1 MVTKALALLIGVM
14 PLLINGNDRL
24 LNCLKNHRPGVK
36 PFNSTHIKVG
46 WTKGYG
52 SGFEDCVVDPQQLI
66 DFEKYEIILDG
77 QSLGKQVFVKDEYP
91 AVIAAD
97 PCLKHDVAIK
107 LKVSDA
113 DQGSEV
119 WRTTET
125 AHYNNVDEPDALFSN
140 LLKESIMRLC
150 KENGGKRRSPNK

>member
-1 MVTKALALLIGVM
+1 MVTKVIALLIGVM

-24 LNCLKNHRPGVK
+24 LDCLKNHWPGVK

-46 WTKGYG
+46 WTKGDG
-52 SGFEDCVVDPQQLI
+52 SGFRYCDDSQRHI
-66 DFEKYEIILDG
+66 YFEKYEITLDG
-77 QSLGKQVFVKDEYP
+77 RSLGVQDSVKDEYS

-97 PCLKHDVAIK
+97 PCLKHDVTIK

-119 WRTTET
+119 WRTTAT
-125 AHYNNVDEPDALFSN
+125 AYYNVVDEPDSLFSN
-140 LLKESIMRLC
+140 LLKESI
-150 KENGGKRRSPNK
+150 KHGKRNNSAKTFA